1 MKENR
6 MKKIWLCL
14 IAFFI
19 LFNVAGAK
27 EREYYKFEK
36 YAPIFVNQAEIK
48 TFIDL
53 GVEKK
58 MVEANNFIF
67 ESADNN
73 LVLLPKDDI
82 IVYKID
88 KSSYKSVDY
97 FRIKIKKARSLE
109 IIIPHGKYKII
120 NFKNNDIVGWV
131 LDTHLIKIN

>member
-1 MKENR
+1 M
-6 MKKIWLCL
+6 MKKIIFCL

-36 YAPIFVNQAEIK
+36 YAPIFVNQEEIK
-48 TFIDL
+48 KFIDL

-58 MVEANNFIF
+58 MVEGRNFIF

-82 IVYKID
+82 IVYKSD

-97 FRIKIKKARSLE
+97 FRIKIKKGRSLE
-109 IIIPHGKYKII
+109 IVIPHGKNKII
-120 NFKNNDIVGWV
+120 NFKDNDIVGWV
-131 LDTHLIKIN
+131 TDAHLTNIY